1 VPSFNLSTA
10 KNLKY
15 LALRFGRP
23 NVQWITATLQTI
35 ESKNLQGIA
44 LQFGANAF
52 EHTTTEAI
60 RQQWHDLDHLL
71 VQFWTSHSIRLVI
84 TCGGG
89 GARQDLRDY
98 ASSLLP
104 ELTRRGLIDQAEYKH

>member
-1 VPSFNLSTA
+1 MPSFNLSTA

-52 EHTTTEAI
+52 EHDHGSDSSAMARPRPPVGPILDFAFYPFGNYVWGGRGEAGFEGLCI
-60 RQQWHDLDHLL
+60 KS
-71 VQFWTSHSIRLVI
+71 VA
-84 TCGGG
+84 
-89 GARQDLRDY
+89 GA
-98 ASSLLP
+98 
-104 ELTRRGLIDQAEYKH
+104 DQERTH

>member
-1 VPSFNLSTA
+1 MPSFNLSTA
-10 KNLKY
+10 TKLKY
-15 LALRFGRP
+15 LVLRFGRP

-52 EHTTTEAI
+52 KHTTTEAI

-71 VQFWTSHSIRLVI
+71 VQFWTSREI
-84 TCGGG
+84 TCGAGVT
-89 GARQDLRDY
+89 RKDLRDY

-104 ELTRRGLIDQAEYKH
+104 ELTRRGLIDVDE